1 MHQEE
6 VFYSFMQNPDTTLD
20 RTTLDHLY
28 RYCHVLCGN
37 RDDAFDLLHDALEKF
52 LHVPANEVAQPVAY
66 IRRIA
71 RNRFFD
77 QLRRKRVLDFEVLE
91 DPDVYASTER
101 ALEDMVLDQALLRQI
116 WAVLSPAEREVL
128 FLWVM
133 EDMSASEIALHL
145 NEPRGT
151 VLSRMHRL
159 RLRIALKFPEQIDK
173 GGKHG

>member
-1 MHQEE
+1 M
-6 VFYSFMQNPDTTLD
+6 FYSFMQNPDTTLD

-101 ALEDMVLDQALLRQI
+101 ALEEHGARPGAPAPDMGGVKPGRKGS
-116 WAVLSPAEREVL
+116 AVPLGNGRHECIGNRPA
-128 FLWVM
+128 
-133 EDMSASEIALHL
+133 S
-145 NEPRGT
+145 
-151 VLSRMHRL
+151 
-159 RLRIALKFPEQIDK
+159 Q
-173 GGKHG
+173 